1 MGKGL
6 PRAFKLRRKLVSN
19 KVSGAVN
26 VGVTLDVAGSSKKL
40 ESFEDDTKDVV
51 ESTINDP
58 VHVLQNPSMKN
69 KLPKKGS

>member
-6 PRAFKLRRKLVSN
+6 PRAFKLGRKPVSY
-19 KVSGAVN
+19 KVPGAVS
-26 VGVTLDVAGSSKKL
+26 VGVTLDVAGSSKQL
-40 ESFEDDTKDVV
+40 ESFEDGTKDVV

-58 VHVLQNPSMKN
+58 VHVLQNPSIKN